1 MPHPPSEMWREKARL
16 CWTCWI
22 CRKTRFQIWKAEA
35 NVSDGGS
42 SESRC
47 VSCLNRFTW
56 VRTAGHSWRWTT
68 VIALPV
74 NPHSSQRPHSR
85 ARNMLGYH
93 QYLLRTL
100 PTLFPPKSF
109 YFWRDFLCEEAW
121 EIGWAFDTIVAL
133 GALHRATL
141 LLLKESG
148 NDRDRGLDT
157 IGIPMRILCKD
168 RRNVRPV

>member
-1 MPHPPSEMWREKARL
+1 V
-16 CWTCWI
+16 T
-22 CRKTRFQIWKAEA
+22 AEA
-35 NVSDGGS
+35 QNHAAFPASIDSLECVQPGIPDDG
-42 SESRC
+42 
-47 VSCLNRFTW
+47 LLL
-56 VRTAGHSWRWTT
+56 
-68 VIALPV
+68 IALPV